1 MNKLENDELI
11 EEYYRDIMD
20 KYPHVTLEQLKQI
33 CFTPWKFLKQEMES
47 GDLTEVR
54 FKYFGTFQ
62 VYPGRA
68 INMLHN
74 LNDRHKYNKIDPKQY
89 FRLKQM
95 LEAFINK
102 QNENNSLTL

>member
-1 MNKLENDELI
+1 MKLENDELI
-11 EEYYRDIMD
+11 EEFYRKIINN
-20 KYPHVTLEQLKQI
+20 YPQLTLEQLKQI

-47 GDLTEVR
+47 GELTEVR

-68 INMLHN
+68 VHMLHN

-89 FRLKQM
+89 EKLKTM
-95 LEAFINK
+95 LEKFIAK
-102 QNENNSLTL
+102 QNEESNK